1 MWKQACLLVFVL
13 ACGQRRGVDKA
24 PSCDTYAAKGAD
36 LSGPAPGQRGTAVD
50 SAQRA
55 CANGRVSKTEMAC
68 VEKAATRADLLACT
82 IGPMTPRPTDPPP
95 AGPTNGV
102 TLVAVQNAGTFKPI
116 DLALHADQQAWYDEL
131 KKRVSACATEEVQT
145 PGQFVVVVTFSP
157 EAPAISLGGLLQ
169 PLSFCVKE
177 ALSLKQPASVG
188 NGPAEFYID
197 LGK

>member
-1 MWKQACLLVFVL
+1 MWKQACLLVLVL
-13 ACGQRRGVDKA
+13 GCGQQRGVDKA
-24 PSCDTYAAKGAD
+24 PSCDTYAAKVAD
-36 LSGPAPGQRGTAVD
+36 LSDPAAGQRATVVE

-55 CANGRVSKTEMAC
+55 CANGRVTKTEMVC
-68 VEKAATRADLLACT
+68 VEKAGTREDLLACT
-82 IGPMTPRPTDPPP
+82 IGPMTPRKPEPPP
-95 AGPTNGV
+95 SGPTNRV
-102 TLVAVQNAGTFKPI
+102 TLVAVQNGGTFKPI

-131 KKRVSACATEEVQT
+131 KKRVAACATEEVQT
-145 PGQFVVVVTFSP
+145 PSQFVVVVTFSP
-157 EAPAISLGGLLQ
+157 EAPAISLGGLPQ